1 MTRGASFLREHPPQH
16 RRSVRGRQRIAHL
29 RVSPRP
35 SPPRP
40 SPRAVGAATPSW
52 WVTPTSVSADAPRDA
67 HRAPATVAP
76 GRTRDS
82 TRVARGRRR
91 DPSRTRSQSVGTIVP
106 TTEASGGT
114 TTTPPIARGSG
125 KIQALESPA
134 RAEERPAGSAHGRL
148 HIRSKWTKSSGRW
161 SRVDARGR
169 RAREWRVRRDIGL
182 RSGDGEGVANS
193 AGSGDG

>member
-1 MTRGASFLREHPPQH
+1 MRGAFVLRAHPPQH
-16 RRSVRGRQRIAHL
+16 RRSVRRRQRVAHL
-29 RVSPRP
+29 RVSHRP

-40 SPRAVGAATPSW
+40 SPRAAAATPSW

-106 TTEASGGT
+106 TTEGPVGRPRHHPSPEG
-114 TTTPPIARGSG
+114 RGRF
-125 KIQALESPA
+125 KLASPA
-134 RAEERPAGSAHGRL
+134 RAEERTAGSAHGRL
-148 HIRSKWTKSSGRW
+148 HIRSKRTQSSGRW
-161 SRVDARGR
+161 LRVDARGR
-169 RAREWRVRRDIGL
+169 RAREWRVRREMGP

-193 AGSGDG
+193 AGSGG